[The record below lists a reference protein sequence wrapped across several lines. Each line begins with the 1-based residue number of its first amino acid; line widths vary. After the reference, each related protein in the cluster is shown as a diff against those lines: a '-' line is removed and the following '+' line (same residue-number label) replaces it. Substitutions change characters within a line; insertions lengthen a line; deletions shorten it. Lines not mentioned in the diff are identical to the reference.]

1 MMTTSRKFI
10 YTLVLFYWFIG
21 VQAQEFNEH
30 FTDQTLRIDY
40 IFSGNIDHQEIS
52 VDELNIIPGWYGKRQ
67 RLSEV
72 PVEEMARLL
81 SVHTAHK
88 RLSTAIPFLHFSKSG
103 FPTTKPRPSA
113 RLSKTYFLFLCR
125 KIRQTLLLF

>member
-72 PVEEMARLL
+72 PVEGNGQIIVRSHRTQEIIYRNSFSTLFQEWL
-81 SVHTAHK
+81 SYDEA
-88 RLSTAIPFLHFSKSG
+88 
-103 FPTTKPRPSA
+103 
-113 RLSKTYFLFLCR
+113 KTIRLFLCR